1 MLCNLGAKVLKNAF
15 GQIFLVKLYK
25 IRYNFAVNNVFL

>member
-1 MLCNLGAKVLKNAF
+1 MLSKFNAKILKNAF
-15 GQIFLVKLYK
+15 EQFFLVKLYK